1 MVSNDNYL
9 CSNCGSKN
17 IAACESS
24 IPGVN
29 MRNYLKCYCCDLLIK
44 RENYD

>member
-1 MVSNDNYL
+1 MTEF
-9 CSNCGSKN
+9 CENCGSKN

-29 MRNYLKCYCCDLLIK
+29 MRNWNKCYCCNMLIK
-44 RENYD
+44 REVLIDSP